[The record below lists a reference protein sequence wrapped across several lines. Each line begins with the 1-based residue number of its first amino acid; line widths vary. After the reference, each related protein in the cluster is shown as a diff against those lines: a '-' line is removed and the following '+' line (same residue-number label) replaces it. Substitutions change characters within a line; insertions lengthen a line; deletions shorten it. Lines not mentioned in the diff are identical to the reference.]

1 MMRSCRKVTRLC
13 SDALERELTLNERV
27 TMRTHLMICVACRN
41 FRSHLA
47 FLRQAM
53 RRYAEGK
60 GDAVPDTPDNPEDRE
75 KR

>member
-1 MMRSCRKVTRLC
+1 MIDSCRKVTRLC
-13 SDALERELTLNERV
+13 SDALERELTLQERV

>member
-1 MMRSCRKVTRLC
+1 MMRSCRQVTRLC
-13 SDALERELTLNERV
+13 SDALERELTLKERV
-27 TMRTHLMICVACRN
+27 TMRTHLMMCVGCRN

-60 GDAVPDTPDNPEDRE
+60 GDAVPDNSEDRE
-75 KR
+75 QR

>member
-27 TMRTHLMICVACRN
+27 TMRTHLMMCVACRN

-60 GDAVPDTPDNPEDRE
+60 SGAGPDDS
-75 KR
+75 